1 MSNSRPKQRRSPSRA
16 VRPVVAQLE
25 DRLVMS
31 LTLHQYLTLSQ
42 GLLNHPKIGNAYSH
56 SAPPFLSKH
65 APRIPHVNRTIHAA
79 AYQVIR
85 GGQAVNVA
93 SVDGSHYR
101 IQLGYISNTV
111 ATSAGDGAGGVFTQ
125 TTPTS
130 ASIIQPSEFP
140 QPIGTVR
147 VYPMTGGKLGII
159 VDGSNMNTELT
170 INPLPQPIRKGYAH
184 SFAYGQSGK
193 GHLLNIGQVT
203 VTSGSIGTIEGF
215 HSADLSGPVLIP
227 GTDPVDR
234 IAFNSLQPGA
244 SITTGGDL
252 NTLDVL
258 QGVNLTTGTNI
269 QIGRDLNLF
278 NVGQNLT
285 LSGGSKILIGRD
297 MGAILQPPKGTGTGA
312 NVLSLNLSLVGT
324 TFTGTIPPEVSAYFQ
339 GNLTIDPGSAFV
351 VGRNVDQSI
360 FIIGDVV
367 GANRIIIPHSTV
379 TPASNTI
386 VSVGTFSNS

>member
-1 MSNSRPKQRRSPSRA
+1 MSNSRPKQRRALSRA
-16 VRPVVAQLE
+16 VRPVVGQLE

-31 LTLHQYLTLSQ
+31 LTLHQYLGLSQ
-42 GLLNHPKIGNAYSH
+42 FLLSHPKVGNAYSH

-65 APRIPHVNRTIHAA
+65 APRVPHVNRVIHAA
-79 AYQVIR
+79 AYQTIR

-93 SVDGSHYR
+93 SVDGTHYR

-111 ATSAGDGAGGVFTQ
+111 ATSAGDGAGGTYSQ
-125 TTPTS
+125 TTPAAAT
-130 ASIIQPSEFP
+130 IIQPSEFP

-147 VYPMTGGKLGII
+147 VYPMPGGKLGII
-159 VDGSNMNTELT
+159 VDGSNPTTELT

-193 GHLLNIGQVT
+193 GHLLNIGQIT
-203 VTSGSIGTIEGF
+203 VTSGSIGAIEGF
-215 HSADLSGPVLIP
+215 HSADLSGPIVAP
-227 GTDPVDR
+227 GTTTVDR

-244 SITTGGDL
+244 SIQTGGDL

-258 QGVNLTTGTNI
+258 QGITLTTGTNI
-269 QIGRDLNLF
+269 QIGRDLNLL
-278 NVGQNLT
+278 NVGQNIT

-297 MGAILQPPKGTGTGA
+297 MGAVLQPPKGTGTGA

-324 TFTGTIPPEVSAYFQ
+324 TFNGIVPPEVSAYIQ
-339 GNLTIDPGSAFV
+339 GNVTIDPGSAFV

-360 FIIGDVV
+360 FIIGNVSGSSRVV
-367 GANRIIIPHSTV
+367 IPHSTV
-379 TPASNTI
+379 VPVTNTI
-386 VSVGTFSNS
+386 LTPGTVNP